1 MDKEKKSGLVED
13 REPQGQQKAPSK
25 PQKPRKGKKDKAPIV
40 EEKPKSGESKAAGS
54 ASRAGAPAG
63 KKGAKSGESAG
74 AREEGSGKLQ
84 VSGDEVGG
92 GIEGAKDDGLFP
104 ASLHPKK
111 EAFLRGYVESG
122 GRISEACKAASCS
135 RWAHY
140 YWIEK
145 DPEYAALF
153 ERMKARALDTLRD
166 EIVRRGVHGIDE
178 PQFYQGVQVGTV
190 KRYSDNLLMFETKRH
205 DPMYRDN
212 PQLALGLQAGGDI
225 RVHLNVPRPGQE
237 PSASEKK
244 RPKVQIDPAAIDVEA
259 RELPGG

>member
-1 MDKEKKSGLVED
+1 MAKKTAARKAPQKGA
-13 REPQGQQKAPSK
+13 EPIKDIQPQEQETKPATGQQERPRR
-25 PQKPRKGKKDKAPIV
+25 PQEAPIV
-40 EEKPKSGESKAAGS
+40 EGKPGSGKRKAAGS
-54 ASRAGAPAG
+54 ASRAGAG
-63 KKGAKSGESAG
+63 KKGAKSGESA
-74 AREEGSGKLQ
+74 EPKGSGAGKVQ
-84 VSGDEVGG
+84 VSGE
-92 GIEGAKDDGLFP
+92 EDDGLFP
-104 ASLHPKK
+104 ASLHPKR

-140 YWIEK
+140 YWLEQ

-205 DPMYRDN
+205 DPLYRDN
-212 PQLALGLQAGGDI
+212 PQLALGLKAAGDI
-225 RVHLNVPRPGQE
+225 KISLSIPRPDE
-237 PSASEKK
+237 
-244 RPKVQIDPAAIDVEA
+244 PAAIDAEA
-259 RELPGG
+259 REVPDRATQPVDNTPAR